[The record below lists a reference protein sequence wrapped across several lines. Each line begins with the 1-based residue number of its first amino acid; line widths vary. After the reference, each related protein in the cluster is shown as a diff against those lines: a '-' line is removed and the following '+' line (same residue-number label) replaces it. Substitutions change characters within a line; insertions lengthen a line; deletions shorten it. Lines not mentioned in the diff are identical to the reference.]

1 MSIFANETNNQHTA
15 VCDALLFVS
24 VGILKLFAK
33 SYLPLNAFDLAK
45 LRELEIRQNRR

>member
-24 VGILKLFAK
+24 VGISKTLCF
-33 SYLPLNAFDLAK
+33 SFCVTS
-45 LRELEIRQNRR
+45 ERQS